1 MGRDFIMKYMTVD
14 NTNFDEVFS
23 DVNSIA
29 RVAFEDYFDQFDEN
43 YLEITEAKLNQ
54 FIEEMNDAF
63 RIIKL
68 RLLLGSKKAEA
79 AKEKAM
85 DALEKIADQ
94 TGFSVDE
101 LIEAIRES

>member
-1 MGRDFIMKYMTVD
+1 MKYMIVD

-23 DVNSIA
+23 DINSIA
-29 RVAFEDYFDQFDEN
+29 RAAFEDYFDQFDEN

-54 FIEEMNDAF
+54 FIEEMNECF
-63 RIIKL
+63 EIIKT
-68 RLLLGSKKAEA
+68 RLLGASRDAEA

-94 TGFSVDE
+94 TGFSIDE
-101 LIEAIRES
+101 LIEAVQES

>member
-1 MGRDFIMKYMTVD
+1 MKYMTVD

-63 RIIKL
+63 KTIKL
-68 RLLLGSKKAEA
+68 RLLLGARKAET

-94 TGFSVDE
+94 TGFSIDE

>member
-1 MGRDFIMKYMTVD
+1 MKYMIVD

-43 YLEITEAKLNQ
+43 YLSKTESVYRRNEQ
-54 FIEEMNDAF
+54 RF
-63 RIIKL
+63 KL
-68 RLLLGSKKAEA
+68 RLLGASRDAEA

-85 DALEKIADQ
+85 GALEKIAEQ
-94 TGFSVDE
+94 TGFSVEE
-101 LIEAIRES
+101 LIEAVQEP

>member
-1 MGRDFIMKYMTVD
+1 MKYMIVD

-23 DVNSIA
+23 GINSIA

-54 FIEEMNDAF
+54 FIEEMNNDF
-63 RIIKL
+63 KIIKL
-68 RLLLGSKKAEA
+68 RLLGASRDAEA

-94 TGFSVDE
+94 TGFSIDE
-101 LIEAIRES
+101 LIEAVQES

>member
-1 MGRDFIMKYMTVD
+1 MKYMTVD
-14 NTNFDEVFS
+14 STNFDEVFS
-23 DVNSIA
+23 DINSIA

-54 FIEEMNDAF
+54 FIEEMNGCF
-63 RIIKL
+63 HVIKI
-68 RLLLGSKKAEA
+68 RLLVAHRHVEN

-85 DALEKIADQ
+85 DALEKIAEQ

-101 LIEAIRES
+101 LIEAIREP